1 MNQKPVIVI
10 GGPTASG
17 KSAVALALAEQFGGE
32 IVNADSMQIYED
44 LPIITA
50 RPTPAERERA
60 PHHLYGVLGLEERCS
75 AGQWRGRAV
84 DAIRDIHERGRVPVV
99 VGGTGLYLKALMTG
113 LHDMPVVPAEIRD
126 GLNQRLAEEGAPA
139 LHAELS
145 SSDPATANGLNPADG
160 QRIVRAL
167 EIFVHTG
174 RGLRSWQMGEREEV
188 PSDMRFFSLMLLPP
202 REELYNAANLRFDEM
217 LERGAIE
224 EVASLLDRSPA
235 EDFPLLKAVGVP
247 PIRAYLG
254 DEIDRVRLKE
264 LATRDT
270 RRYAKRQMTWFRNQF
285 IPEMM
290 IKTKHSEN
298 NVDEIFSE
306 IRKYLLTD

>member
-17 KSAVALALAEQFGGE
+17 KSATALALAEEFGGE
-32 IVNADSMQIYED
+32 VVNADSMQIYED

-50 RPTPAERERA
+50 RPDPTDRKRV

-75 AGQWRGRAV
+75 AGQWRERAV
-84 DAIRDIHERGRVPVV
+84 EAIREIHERGGIPIV

-113 LHDMPVVPAEIRD
+113 LHDIPAVPAEIRN
-126 GLNQRLAEEGAPA
+126 GLNERLAEEGAPA
-139 LHAELS
+139 LHAELT
-145 SSDPATANGLNPADG
+145 SSDPATASGLNPGDG

-174 RGLRSWQMGEREEV
+174 RGLRSWQTGQTEDA
-188 PSDMRFFSLMLLPP
+188 PPDLRFFPLALLPP
-202 REELYNAANLRFDEM
+202 REGLYATANERFDVM
-217 LERGAIE
+217 LENGAVE
-224 EVASLLDRSPA
+224 EVASLLDRSPP

-254 DEIDRVRLKE
+254 EEIDRERLKE
-264 LATRDT
+264 LAKRDT
-270 RRYAKRQMTWFRNQF
+270 RRYAKRQMTWFRRQF
-285 IPEMM
+285 IPE
-290 IKTKHSEN
+290 ITIETKYSEIIM
-298 NVDEIFSE
+298 DEIFSE
-306 IRKYLLTD
+306 IRKFLLTD